1 MAQRKIVITELGEE
15 MQCSRCSEY
24 WPADEE
30 FWYRE
35 GARGFH
41 AWCKACYREWR
52 RANDKKKA
60 AKAAEVRAAA

>member
-1 MAQRKIVITELGEE
+1 MAQRVAIVTELGRELK
-15 MQCSRCSEY
+15 CNRCGDF

-41 AWCKACYREWR
+41 SWCKACYREWR
-52 RANDKKKA
+52 KTNDRKKA
-60 AKAAEVRAAA
+60 AKAEEARAAA